1 MVPEVEEEGMAK
13 TERIYRRT
21 EAGLRAYESPDSGL
35 HAQQRGILGLI
46 ESDTHSDLIRNA
58 LRRRFGDKQVE
69 AWLSDL
75 EKRGFLEAVEVTP
88 EHDLDFTGSLSLAE
102 LRARQA
108 A

>member
-1 MVPEVEEEGMAK
+1 MAR

-35 HAQQRGILGLI
+35 HAQQRGVLGLI
-46 ESDTHSDLIRNA
+46 DSDTHSDLIRNT

-69 AWLSDL
+69 GWLSDL
-75 EKRGFLEAVEVTP
+75 EKRGFLEAVAVTA
-88 EHDLDFTGSLSLAE
+88 EHDLDFTGSLSLAD

>member
-1 MVPEVEEEGMAK
+1 MAR
-13 TERIYRRT
+13 TEQIYRRT
-21 EAGLRAYESPDSGL
+21 EAGLRACENPDSGL

-46 ESDTHSDLIRNA
+46 ASDTHSDLVRNT

-69 AWLSDL
+69 EWLSDL
-75 EKRGFLEAVEVTP
+75 EKRGLLEAVAVTA
-88 EHDLDFTGSLSLAE
+88 EHDLDFTGSLSLAD